1 MLNGK
6 NIAWNIYKKEY
17 SNGKTIKLLSNF
29 HSIISGACFTFFI
42 GLFSA
47 GPDSISNSYFL
58 WMATL
63 GFAISTLLNICF
75 SLFYTFMNNEREL
88 IFEIHTYSRTGV
100 ILLNLSLLLPV
111 LSFIFL
117 IFYYSLYIGFIV
129 LTCIIAVKYL
139 KKMISNEIKET
150 KSKQEKIRKMLINE
164 KKYHELGIFCKHN
177 DFPILTQEEEKNRII
192 EFYFYIKTKAT
203 INNWM
208 KTINQDEININTEAL
223 TKSLLVILSEIC
235 KSEDS
240 NNELSEEIKKI
251 LLLCATDDSIVT
263 KQELL
268 NELQNL
274 NERIENKIDYLK

>member
-6 NIAWNIYKKEY
+6 IIAWNIYKKEY

-58 WMATL
+58 WLATL
-63 GFAISTLLNICF
+63 GFAMSTLLNICF

-100 ILLNLSLLLPV
+100 ILLSLALLLPV

-117 IFYYSLYIGFIV
+117 IFYYSIYIGFIV
-129 LTCIIAVKYL
+129 ITCVIAVKYL
-139 KKMISNEIKET
+139 KKMISNEIKEI
-150 KSKQEKIRKMLINE
+150 KSKQEKIRKMLIDE
-164 KKYHELGIFCKHN
+164 KKYDELGIFCKHY

-192 EFYFYIKTKAT
+192 EFYFYIKTKIT

-208 KTINQDEININTEAL
+208 KTTNQDESNINTKAL
-223 TKSLLVILSEIC
+223 TESLLVILSEIY

-240 NNELSEEIKKI
+240 NNELLEEIKKI
-251 LLLCATDDSIVT
+251 LLLCATDNSIVT

-268 NELQNL
+268 NELHNL

>member
-192 EFYFYIKTKAT
+192 EFYFYIKTKVT

-208 KTINQDEININTEAL
+208 KTINQDGININTEAL

-235 KSEDS
+235 KSEGS
-240 NNELSEEIKKI
+240 NNELLEEIKKI
-251 LLLCATDDSIVT
+251 LLLCATDGSIVT

>member
-6 NIAWNIYKKEY
+6 IIAWNIYKKEY

-100 ILLNLSLLLPV
+100 ILLSLSLLLPV

-117 IFYYSLYIGFIV
+117 IFYHSVYIGFIV

-139 KKMISNEIKET
+139 KKMIYSEIKET
-150 KSKQEKIRKMLINE
+150 KSKQEKIRKELINE

-177 DFPILTQEEEKNRII
+177 DFPILTQEEEKKRII
-192 EFYFYIKTKAT
+192 EFYFHIKTKIT
-203 INNWM
+203 INNCV
-208 KTINQDEININTEAL
+208 KTINQDEININTKAL

-235 KSEDS
+235 KSENS
-240 NNELSEEIKKI
+240 NNELLEEIKKI
-251 LLLCATDDSIVT
+251 LLLCATDGSIVT

-274 NERIENKIDYLK
+274 NERIENKIFYLK